1 MHTFLIMGS
10 FDPILNLLKPF
21 FNDALTFCQAIA
33 ILVTAVMV
41 SYYKIRAM
49 FADVQQDQMFD
60 QKAKTVL
67 FALVLIFLVPTIV
80 KVLQSYFMS

>member
-1 MHTFLIMGS
+1 MNIMLIMGS

-21 FNDALTFCQAIA
+21 FNDALTFFQAVG

-67 FALVLIFLVPTIV
+67 FALVLIFIVPTIV
-80 KVLQSYFMS
+80 KVLESYFMS